1 MFMEWSRNR
10 KWLTIALIGII
21 IPVSL
26 LVTFKLTGILPSL
39 TIAETFTADAVN
51 WNMERPNDNFW
62 LRENV
67 ENSYRSEEV
76 LVRLN
81 IFLDGYSEYWLAY
94 GGRDLIN
101 MNVSMTANVHDGWVE
116 RAYFVFHAS
125 YNQSIVVI
133 SSPDKCPGMY
143 SMLEN
148 LSITDWGYGIF
159 KEERLKEGVNAFIDT
174 VGTANPSRAYFNCP
188 VDWVFK
194 SPNNQTETLE
204 IAVEITYFN
213 GTAYKK
219 AVLPMTLNTVADTS
233 CSFETAE
240 NITAGTYQGY
250 LDSKDQ
256 EDYYKIWMENGQT
269 IQAQMIPPFQ
279 TDFDLYL
286 YNPQRK
292 LAASSEIR
300 GDETEQIAFTA
311 DSTGW
316 WYIKTLA
323 RTSNGKYT
331 LQVRVV

>member
-1 MFMEWSRNR
+1 MLMEWSRNR

-26 LVTFKLTGILPSL
+26 LVTFKLTGILTSS
-39 TIAETFTADAVN
+39 TIAETFTADTVN

-62 LRENV
+62 LREKV

-76 LVRLN
+76 LVRLD
-81 IFLDGYSEYWLAY
+81 IFIDGYSEYWQGY

-101 MNVSMTANVHDGWVE
+101 MNVSMTANVHDGWVG
-116 RAYFVFHAS
+116 RAYFVFYAS
-125 YNQSIVVI
+125 YNQSKVVMY
-133 SSPDKCPGMY
+133 SPDKWAVMY

-148 LSITDWGYGIF
+148 LSITDWGCGIF
-159 KEERLKEGVNAFIDT
+159 KEEPLKEGVNAFIDT

-188 VDWVFK
+188 VHWVFK

-204 IAVEITYFN
+204 IVVEITYFN

-219 AVLPMTLNTVADTS
+219 AVLPITLNTVADTS
-233 CSFETAE
+233 YSFETAE

-250 LDSKDQ
+250 LDRKDQ
-256 EDYYKIWMENGQT
+256 EDYYRIWIENGQT
-269 IQAQMIPPFQ
+269 IEAQMTPPSQ

-300 GDETEQIAFTA
+300 GAEIERIAFTA

-316 WYIKTLA
+316 WYIKTLVKI
-323 RTSNGKYT
+323 SNGKYT
-331 LQVRVV
+331 LQVKLV